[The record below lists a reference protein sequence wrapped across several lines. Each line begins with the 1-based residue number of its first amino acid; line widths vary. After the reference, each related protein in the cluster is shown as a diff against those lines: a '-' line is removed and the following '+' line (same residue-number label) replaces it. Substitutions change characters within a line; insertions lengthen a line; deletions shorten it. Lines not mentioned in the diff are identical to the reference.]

1 MLFVFNLNCNKRTA
15 QFTMQSFKPFFSS
28 RALRGLWANWDP
40 SSLHTPATKSRGTVL
55 FLPIIHRARWL
66 ADFTKRAMS
75 SAAKLLPPAGKREAA
90 RCVGGGFAM
99 VTAG

>member
-1 MLFVFNLNCNKRTA
+1 
-15 QFTMQSFKPFFSS
+15 MQSFKPFLSN
-28 RALRGLWANWDP
+28 RALRGLWTNWDP
-40 SSLHTPATKSRGTVL
+40 SSPHTRYKVTWHSA

>member
-1 MLFVFNLNCNKRTA
+1 
-15 QFTMQSFKPFFSS
+15 MQSFKAFPQI
-28 RALRGLWANWDP
+28 APLRGLWTNWDP

-75 SAAKLLPPAGKREAA
+75 SAAKLLPPAGKEKPLAVLVVA
-90 RCVGGGFAM
+90 SLW
-99 VTAG
+99 